1 MKQKLNKILLS
12 LFAMSSI
19 GYSSNDGITEMY
31 DFIGVQTGISSVS
44 GKGKSGSDVIAPS
57 IAFKY
62 GQQTAEWRTA
72 IYYNFTY
79 NSHDKFHSIIAQ
91 VDHGVFMEHF
101 TDLPFKPYLGFSVG
115 MMQHNFKGG
124 SNSDFVYGVNT
135 GVNYVLNN
143 TMDLDLGFQ
152 HMRMGGKLENLDS
165 ITNLSLSLHYYF
177 E

>member
-1 MKQKLNKILLS
+1 MKQKFNKILLS

-31 DFIGVQTGISSVS
+31 DFIGIQTGISSIS
-44 GKGKSGSDVIAPS
+44 AGSKSGSDITAPT

-72 IYYNFTY
+72 IYYNYTY
-79 NSHDKFHSIIAQ
+79 NSDDKFHSIIAQ
-91 VDHGVFMEHF
+91 IDHGVFMEHF
-101 TDLPFKPYLGFSVG
+101 TEFPFKPYIGFSIG
-115 MMQHNFKGG
+115 MMQHKFDGD

-143 TMDLDLGFQ
+143 TMDLDLAFQ
-152 HMRMGGKLENLDS
+152 YMRTGGKLENIDGMN
-165 ITNLSLSLHYYF
+165 NLSLSLHYYF